1 MLELQWRAYAE
12 EGGTMCGWDD
22 ECQRGPHPLPP
33 GLVVQ
38 DVWKRKHFTWKG
50 PRKKT
55 MLRRSKLFVK
65 TMWWKKQLARMW
77 GLWLQRVTIGGFE
90 GVWEIWEMGSDWRR
104 GVGGWFVESQGMRA
118 RGMKWWAA
126 CYCYRCFYGYWWTK
140 TPDNSV
146 FYLCSYTLSNIAFQ
160 RTYVKK

>member
-104 GVGGWFVESQGMRA
+104 GVGGWGGGLWSPREWELGGWSGGLLVTVT
-118 RGMKWWAA
+118 AA
-126 CYCYRCFYGYWWTK
+126 FMGIGEQKLQIIPFSTCAAIHY
-140 TPDNSV
+140 P
-146 FYLCSYTLSNIAFQ
+146 TLLF
-160 RTYVKK
+160 REPM